1 MAQSR
6 INLEEDN
13 RRMREKIYALTA
25 KMESTEVQEKEV
37 DIMIEDSAPHDIQSQ
52 MKESGYIQKHFQT
65 L

>member
-37 DIMIEDSAPHDIQSQ
+37 DIMIEDSAPRDFQSQ
-52 MKESGYIQKHFQT
+52 MKDNTS
-65 L
+65 

>member
-37 DIMIEDSAPHDIQSQ
+37 DIIIEDSAPHDFQSQ
-52 MKESGYIQKHFQT
+52 MKDNTS
-65 L
+65 